1 MTTAVE
7 RTGYRSPP
15 WMPRTLL
22 GVTWFN
28 FGTAL
33 IGAAGLM
40 SGRMPDLGLPL
51 DLLDGSGF
59 PDYFWPGVIL
69 AVVVGGTQL
78 LPLLACR
85 ARYAAAWGLYA
96 VAGFGM
102 LIWIFIETGIIGG
115 QSPLQVLYFTT
126 GVAQIVL
133 VLLIL
138 GAWPRPLLRRQPGVR
153 QPSSK

>member
-1 MTTAVE
+1 MTTASA
-7 RTGYRSPP
+7 RTGFSSPR
-15 WMPRTLL
+15 WMRRTLL

-28 FGTAL
+28 LVTAL

-51 DLLDGSGF
+51 ELLDGSGF
-59 PDYFWPGVIL
+59 PDFFWPGVIL

-78 LPLLACR
+78 LPLLAHR
-85 ARYAAAWGLYA
+85 MRYAAAWGLFA

-115 QSPLQVLYFTT
+115 QSPLQILYFAT
-126 GVAQIVL
+126 GVAQVAL

-138 GAWPRPLLRRQPGVR
+138 GVWPRPVGARELP
-153 QPSSK
+153 